1 MAVASFIADLASRLA
16 QLQSVAQSTDYA
28 EGIWLGELFQ
38 PEAFITA
45 TRQTVA
51 HKNGWSLEQLV
62 LQLGIEQPD
71 TAESFGV
78 RGKFGTELYSTSRM
92 VADLSG
98 LKLEG
103 SSWSSSG
110 LTLNEGGSVNLGTS
124 QLTWERIDACKIAS
138 KSVNIPVYLNGDRLD
153 VLFAVD
159 LASDVSQA
167 TVAQRGVC
175 LTAA

>member
-1 MAVASFIADLASRLA
+1 MYHVSFRI
-16 QLQSVAQSTDYA
+16 
-28 EGIWLGELFQ
+28 
-38 PEAFITA
+38 
-45 TRQTVA
+45 
-51 HKNGWSLEQLV
+51 
-62 LQLGIEQPD
+62 
-71 TAESFGV
+71 
-78 RGKFGTELYSTSRM
+78 

-110 LTLNEGGSVNLGTS
+110 LTLNEGGSVNLGPS
-124 QLTWERIDACKIAS
+124 QLTWERIDACKLAS

-159 LASDVSQA
+159 LASDISQA